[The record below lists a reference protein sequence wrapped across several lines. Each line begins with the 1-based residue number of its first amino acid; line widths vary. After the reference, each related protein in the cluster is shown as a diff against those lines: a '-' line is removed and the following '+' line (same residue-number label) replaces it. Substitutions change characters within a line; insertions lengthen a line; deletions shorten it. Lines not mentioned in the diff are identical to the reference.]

1 MKTIKDPVHG
11 HVRVQHE
18 LLPLLDAPPV
28 QRLRY
33 IRQLGFSHLVY
44 PGANH
49 SRYEH
54 SLGTMHLAGSM
65 AAHLDL
71 SGDERLLVRAAG
83 LLHDVGHSP
92 FSHAT
97 ESLMQEYCGRGHQD
111 ISHIVGQERVGEAL
125 DCAGIEPGELCEIV
139 NGDHPLAGII
149 HGDLDVDRMDYLMRD
164 AHYTGVPYG
173 TVDPDRL
180 IHSTAYNQES
190 GLHLRESGINSAESL
205 LIARTLMRPAVY
217 FHHVSRIAEAMAIF
231 ALKCHIEESGTTD
244 AATLFAMDDDAF
256 FSTLLASSSAIARDM
271 AERLKTRRLYKR
283 ALYVGNDRVNP
294 ASYAQEV
301 TSGKGRLIA
310 AEIADHAG
318 VREESVLVD
327 IPAFPSDMR
336 MGVQVENHHD
346 LTSLDELSPL
356 MRTLNETRKLQWRL
370 GVYTLPDQRK
380 MVEDAASEVLSIK
393 KPTKQYRLIY

>member
-11 HVRVQHE
+11 HVRVQKE

-65 AAHLDL
+65 AVHLDL
-71 SGDERLLVRAAG
+71 DEGDRLLVKAAG
-83 LLHDVGHSP
+83 LLHDVGHGP

-97 ESLMQEYCGRGHQD
+97 ESLMQEYCGRSHQD
-111 ISHIVGQERVGEAL
+111 IQHIVGQEGVCDAL
-125 DCAGIEPGELCEIV
+125 DSAGIEPGEICDIV

-180 IHSTAYNQES
+180 IHSTAYIPES

-231 ALKCHIEESGTTD
+231 ALKCHIEERGTD
-244 AATLFAMDDDAF
+244 ASALFAMDDDAF
-256 FSTLLASSSAIARDM
+256 FCTLLTSPSAMAREM

-283 ALYVGNDRVNP
+283 ALYVGKDRVNP

-301 TSGKGRLIA
+301 SSGKGRLIA

-318 VREESVLVD
+318 VPEESVLVD

-346 LTSLDELSPL
+346 LTSLDEISPL
-356 MRTLNETRKLQWRL
+356 MRTLNETRKRQWRM

-380 MVEDAASEVLSIK
+380 VVEDAASELLSIK
-393 KPTKQYRLIY
+393 KPTKQYRLIN

>member
-11 HVRVQHE
+11 HVRVQQE

-65 AAHLDL
+65 AVHLDL
-71 SGDERLLVRAAG
+71 DETDRLLVKAAG
-83 LLHDVGHSP
+83 LLHDVGHGP

-97 ESLMQEYCGRGHQD
+97 ESLMQEMCGRGHQE
-111 ISHIVGQERVGEAL
+111 ISHIVMQEEVGDAL
-125 DCAGIEPGELCEIV
+125 DRARINPGELCEIV
-139 NGDHPLAGII
+139 SGDHPLAGII

-180 IHSTAYNQES
+180 IHSTLYSPDS

-231 ALKCHIEESGTTD
+231 GLRSHIEESGTNPEG
-244 AATLFAMDDDAF
+244 LFAMDDDAF
-256 FSTLLASSSAIARDM
+256 FSTLLTSGSPIARDM

-283 ALYVGNDRVNP
+283 ALYVGKDRANA
-294 ASYAQEV
+294 ASYAKEV

-336 MGVQVENHHD
+336 MGVQVENLHD
-346 LTSLDELSPL
+346 LTSLEDLSPL
-356 MRTLNETRKLQWRL
+356 MRTLNDTRKRQWRL
-370 GVYTLPDQRK
+370 GVYTLPEQRK
-380 MVEDAASEVLSIK
+380 VVEDAASEVLSIK
-393 KPTKQYRLIY
+393 KPTKQYRLIN

>member
-11 HVRVQHE
+11 HVRVQKE
-18 LLPLLDAPPV
+18 LLSLLDAPPV

-65 AAHLDL
+65 ASHLEL
-71 SGDERLLVRAAG
+71 DEEDRLLVKAAG
-83 LLHDVGHSP
+83 LLHDVGHGP

-97 ESLMQEYCGRGHQD
+97 ESLMEEYCGRGHQD
-111 ISHIVGQERVGEAL
+111 ISHIVTKRNVSEAL
-125 DCAGIEPGELCEIV
+125 CSAGIDPAEICEIV
-139 NGDHPLAGII
+139 NGEHPLAGII

-180 IHSTAYNQES
+180 IHSTAYTAES

-231 ALKCHIEESGTTD
+231 ALKCHIEESGTD
-244 AATLFAMDDDAF
+244 PSVLFEMDDDAF
-256 FSTLLASSSAIARDM
+256 ICTLLVSPSSIARDM
-271 AERLKTRRLYKR
+271 AGRLKTRRLYKR
-283 ALYVGNDRVNP
+283 ALYVGKDRVNP
-294 ASYAQEV
+294 ISYAQEV
-301 TSGKGRLIA
+301 SSADGRRIA
-310 AEIADHAG
+310 AEIADRAG
-318 VREESVLVD
+318 VAEESVLVD

-336 MGVQVENHHD
+336 MGVQVENLHD
-346 LTSLDELSPL
+346 LTSLDEISPL
-356 MRTLNETRKLQWRL
+356 MRTLNETRKRQWRL
-370 GVYTLPDQRK
+370 GVYTLPEQRK
-380 MVEDAASEVLSIK
+380 TVEDAASEVLSIK
-393 KPTKQYRLIY
+393 KPTKQYRLIP